1 MLNSLIQL
9 LLIFV
14 KETSSACLVLQWYTA
29 APEFPSQTSVVNTL
43 SFMEQ
48 MFWNGDGF

>member
-1 MLNSLIQL
+1 MLNCLIEL

-14 KETSSACLVLQWYTA
+14 KETSSACFVLQWYTA
-29 APEFPSQTSVVNTL
+29 APKFPSETSFVNTL

-48 MFWNGDGF
+48 MFREGDEF